1 MAHSFRRFRELSHE
15 GACYTPRDADLRSGT
30 TGAPAESF
38 ATCMTNSGLT
48 NRLRQQ
54 SRRSGFAVGVAMA
67 ATILLCVAGF
77 VVIYAQVDPLT
88 RDFIGADPTATIA
101 RENATGGGSS
111 SGENDSGA
119 DEEEEDTPVPDP
131 TETAEPTATEDGFQI
146 THLSNTSDSVNFR
159 SGPGTDFGVIQ
170 TISPGTALNATGENG
185 VAGDGLTWLEFEL
198 EDGTVGWIR
207 EIDTVEQ

>member
-1 MAHSFRRFRELSHE
+1 
-15 GACYTPRDADLRSGT
+15 
-30 TGAPAESF
+30 
-38 ATCMTNSGLT
+38 MTNSGLT

-88 RDFIGADPTATIA
+88 RDFIGAPPTAT
-101 RENATGGGSS
+101 ATRDAESSGSTDSGGSS
-111 SGENDSGA
+111 SGGEA
-119 DEEEEDTPVPDP
+119 ARTTPTPRPTDTP
-131 TETAEPTATEDGFQI
+131 APTATEEGFVV
-146 THLSNTSDSVNFR
+146 THVSNTTDSVNFR

-170 TISPGTALNATGENG
+170 TIPPSTQLRATGESG